1 MAGDASPTIAQPLRI
16 NGLEIAG
23 RVFKTATTETLAE
36 EDGTIS
42 DEYLSFYEPIAWAG
56 TPLIITGNCYIGP
69 SGKATY
75 RTPGVD
81 RDERI
86 PGLRRFTD
94 MVHSHGSKAMIQI
107 NHCGRQ
113 ANPKVAGYD
122 STIAPSAV
130 FEKTGLTR
138 PREMTPG
145 EIERTI
151 EEFAAA
157 AARGVAAGF
166 DAVQIHMSHGYLLN
180 EFLTPHTNRRTDEYG
195 GSFENRLR
203 LPRRV
208 MRAVR
213 ERVGGDFPVAVKLN
227 GDDLLMVKGGTG
239 TDEFVQVALA
249 LQEDGMDAVEISC
262 AHYESGFPMLRGRFD
277 DFLKTYARQG
287 QGHWFPEWRKRAV
300 ASLNRPFAAY
310 ANRKWAAQ
318 EGFNLA
324 YAQKFTAAL
333 DVPVITVGGFNT
345 RAAIEAA
352 ISTGATDAVS
362 IGRAM
367 IADPFLFKHLTEGGS
382 GPRCDYCNQCVARG
396 GRQGVDCYNP
406 ALRPARQR
414 MLAEAGFVTREP

>member
-1 MAGDASPTIAQPLRI
+1 MIDSPLRI
-16 NGLEIAG
+16 NGLQVPG

-42 DEYLSFYEPIAWAG
+42 DAYLRFYEPIAWAG
-56 TPLIITGNCYIGP
+56 TPLIITGNCYIGA

-75 RTPGVD
+75 RTPGIDADD
-81 RDERI
+81 RV
-86 PGLRRFTD
+86 PGLRRFTE
-94 MVHSHGSKAMIQI
+94 MVHSHGSRTIAQI

-113 ANPKVAGYD
+113 ANPRVAGYER
-122 STIAPSAV
+122 TIAPSAV
-130 FEKTGLTR
+130 IEKTGMTR
-138 PREMTPG
+138 PREITLP

-157 AARGVAAGF
+157 AARGKAAGF
-166 DAVQIHMSHGYLLN
+166 DGVQIHMSHGYLLN
-180 EFLTPHTNRRTDEYG
+180 EFLTPYTNRRRDHYG

-203 LPRRV
+203 LPRQV

-213 ERVGGDFPVAVKLN
+213 ERVGPGYPVIVKLN
-227 GDDLLMVKGGTG
+227 GDDLLMVKGGTS
-239 TDEFVQVALA
+239 TDEFVRVALA

-287 QGHWFPEWRKRAV
+287 QGQWLPGWRQWAM
-300 ASLNRPFAAY
+300 AALNRPFALY
-310 ANRKWAAQ
+310 ANRKWATQ
-318 EGFNLA
+318 EGFNLPFA
-324 YAQKFTAAL
+324 KRFTAAL
-333 DVPVITVGGFNT
+333 EVPVITVGGFNT
-345 RAAIEAA
+345 RSAIEGA
-352 ISTGATDAVS
+352 ISAGATDAVS
-362 IGRAM
+362 VGRAM
-367 IADPFLFKHLTEGGS
+367 IADPFLYKHLVEGGS

-414 MLAEAGFVTREP
+414 MLAAAGFD